1 MFHAKLVY
9 DKEAVCQSPVVD
21 DFDRVVNLDEKGN
34 EHISF
39 EKVDYSKVQESLGDF
54 MQWSLKYLFDAGIDP
69 NFGIRTGFNTR
80 LAGVDALKAGIDV
93 VVGVVES
100 ENKGE

>member
-9 DKEAVCQSPVVD
+9 AKGAVCQSPVID

-34 EHISF
+34 EHITF
-39 EKVDYSKVQESLGDF
+39 EKVDYSKVQDSLGDF
-54 MQWSLKYLFDAGIDP
+54 MQWSLKSLTAAGIDP

-80 LAGVDALKAGIDV
+80 LDGVAALQAGIDAV
-93 VVGVVES
+93 VNVVES
-100 ENKGE
+100 ENKSE